1 MAIKHR
7 NAVAKA
13 DFEDALDYLGLSVS
27 EVAKRTGIPRAYLS
41 DLKNRNV
48 RLRREH
54 EDKLRAHLE
63 DEGVEFEEPG
73 DADQVRPP
81 APPPPHPSVET
92 AVVLRRSLSLAD
104 SLEDDQIAEA
114 LDAQAD
120 RDARLSELLRQKIA
134 REEVLL
140 GLAPSKYTDEF
151 KASVE
156 EARRLLA
163 ESYFLI
169 GVLRGLRG
177 FTPTAGDAEPETL
190 GELLAQEQAAALEAA
205 GLAPT
210 ETDPLDPESAQ
221 APRKAVDWP

>member
-156 EARRLLA
+156 EARR
-163 ESYFLI
+163 
-169 GVLRGLRG
+169 R
-177 FTPTAGDAEPETL
+177 
-190 GELLAQEQAAALEAA
+190 ELLPDRRPARPARIHADRRRRRAGNTWRAARPRASRRARSRWTRADRDRPARPRVSAGPQES
-205 GLAPT
+205 GRLAVT
-210 ETDPLDPESAQ
+210 
-221 APRKAVDWP
+221 